1 MAKKPKKQEYKA
13 SAAEKTEAKIASQ
26 EYKDYKRKY
35 EPMLKDWREDSKK
48 DFTGTLKSRANA
60 DVAQSDAISLGA
72 TENSYLG
79 GERAK
84 IATKAMLN
92 AAVTGKEVRDS
103 SRTSVLAAGRKQV
116 SQTQTGLGQAARI
129 GASNVIAEA
138 RNKMM
143 VSGARAG
150 MLGQIAGGVAKAGYA
165 NMLGGNSFWGEAPA
179 VKTETANP
187 TNPGY

>member
-1 MAKKPKKQEYKA
+1 MAKKPKKEKYKA
-13 SAAEKTEAKIASQ
+13 SEAEKTEARIASQ

-35 EPMLKDWREDSKK
+35 EPMLADWREDSKK

-60 DVAQSDAISLGA
+60 DVAQSDVMSLGS
-72 TENSYLG
+72 TENSYIG

-92 AAVTGKEVRDS
+92 AAVTGKDVRDT

-129 GASNVIAEA
+129 GASNIIADA
-138 RNKMM
+138 RNQML

-150 MLGQIAGGVAKAGYA
+150 MLGQIAGGIGKAGYA
-165 NMLGGNSFWGEAPA
+165 NKLAGNSFWG
-179 VKTETANP
+179 
-187 TNPGY
+187 GDG